1 MKWQK
6 IWRDIQMI
14 WGYIALA
21 IMAGAFFVYYLIHL
35 RNEWYPRDMR
45 QEVNY
50 HLIIWTGAGL
60 VVYLAYNI

>member
-1 MKWQK
+1 ML
-6 IWRDIQMI
+6 
-14 WGYIALA
+14 WGYIGLA
-21 IMAGAFFVYYLIHL
+21 IMAGAFFVFYLLHL
-35 RNEWYPRDMR
+35 RNEWYPKEMR

>member
-1 MKWQK
+1 ML
-6 IWRDIQMI
+6 

-21 IMAGAFFVYYLIHL
+21 IMAGAFFFYTLKHYV
-35 RNEWYPRDMR
+35 NEWYPRDMR
-45 QEVNY
+45 REVNY